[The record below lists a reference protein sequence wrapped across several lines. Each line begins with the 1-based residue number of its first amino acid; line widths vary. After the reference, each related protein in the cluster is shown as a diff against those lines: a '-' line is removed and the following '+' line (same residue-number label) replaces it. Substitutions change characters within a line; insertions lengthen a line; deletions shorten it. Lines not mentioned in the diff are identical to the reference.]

1 MTELEVAKLLTMASI
16 IDNRKIAPETV
27 KEWHRVIGHLDY
39 DTALAAM
46 EMHFGESTV
55 YLLPA
60 HIAGN
65 ARRVREQRHPA
76 SLPPQR
82 EYEAH
87 PRPDNYQ
94 AMAAAAGD
102 PVRFAA
108 EVAIYNDQLRAAGF
122 PEVHLNERRRG

>member
-1 MTELEVAKLLTMASI
+1 MDEVQVAEFLTVVSM
-16 IDNRKIAPETV
+16 IDNRIVEPETV
-27 KEWHRVIGHLDY
+27 TAWHRVIGHLDY

-87 PRPDNYQ
+87 PRPDNYE

-122 PEVHLNERRRG
+122 PEVHLNERRR